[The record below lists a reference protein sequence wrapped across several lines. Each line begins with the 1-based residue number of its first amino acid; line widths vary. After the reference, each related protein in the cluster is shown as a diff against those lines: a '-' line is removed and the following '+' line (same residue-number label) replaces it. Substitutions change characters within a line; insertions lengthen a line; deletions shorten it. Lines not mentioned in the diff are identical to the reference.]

1 MCTLRLLSSL
11 LHINYG
17 VQQKIC
23 HNYQPWIKLFASQI
37 DLGERLLPAF
47 DSRSNIPYSDVNLLT
62 HGAHAPRWG
71 PDSSVSEV
79 STIQLEFR
87 DLTYTTGDSKYK
99 VLEILRDLCISGNFH
114 VFDCFFDLLIW
125 CFQQE
130 AVDTVT
136 SHLHSL
142 PKRAGLVPIFVNADT
157 GQFRS
162 GSTITLG
169 ARGDSYYEYLLKQW
183 LQSGKRVD
191 W

>member
-1 MCTLRLLSSL
+1 MLFRLIWVNVFCQPLIQDLTFHIQMLICWLMVHMHRVGDLIAQFQRSLQSNWSSGIL
-11 LHINYG
+11 L
-17 VQQKIC
+17 
-23 HNYQPWIKLFASQI
+23 
-37 DLGERLLPAF
+37 
-47 DSRSNIPYSDVNLLT
+47 
-62 HGAHAPRWG
+62 
-71 PDSSVSEV
+71 
-79 STIQLEFR
+79 IQLVTQSTRYWKF
-87 DLTYTTGDSKYK
+87 LW
-99 VLEILRDLCISGNFH
+99 DLCISGNFH

>member
-99 VLEILRDLCISGNFH
+99 VLEILMRFVYFWQLPCVWLFFWVAYLMLSTGSCRYSHEPPPQPSQKSWFSTNF
-114 VFDCFFDLLIW
+114 C
-125 CFQQE
+125 
-130 AVDTVT
+130 
-136 SHLHSL
+136 
-142 PKRAGLVPIFVNADT
+142 
-157 GQFRS
+157 
-162 GSTITLG
+162 
-169 ARGDSYYEYLLKQW
+169 
-183 LQSGKRVD
+183 
-191 W
+191 